1 MQKILF
7 NDDYGLTEQVL
18 KGQKTMTRRFCR
30 PRKSK
35 QLILADEV
43 DSYRYEPI
51 EHRAYFFMKDGSVK
65 FMRPQYWEQ
74 EIVAVAQAYNQL
86 YKNPN
91 RAWNQIGVALEVAG
105 GWNNKLFVS
114 PKHMPHQIKIQKVDV
129 EPLQN
134 ITCDHCLREGV
145 QWYVDNWDR
154 KFFYVKN
161 VLDCYNSPIQAFK
174 ALINSRKVG
183 GNRTWDDNPFVFV
196 YEFKLVK

>member
-1 MQKILF
+1 MQKIFF

-18 KGQKTMTRRFCR
+18 KGQKTMTRRFCHQ
-30 PRKSK
+30 RKSK

-43 DSYRYEPI
+43 DTYSYFPN
-51 EHRAYFFMKDGSVK
+51 EHRAYFYMKNGEIKVLVP
-65 FMRPQYWEQ
+65 MYLEN

-105 GWNNKLFVS
+105 GWNNKMFVS
-114 PKHMPHQIKIQKVDV
+114 PKHMPHQIMIQKVDV

-134 ITCDHCLREGV
+134 ISEDHCLREGV
-145 QWYVDNWDR
+145 QWR
-154 KFFYVKN
+154 CGTLFSKLFFVKN
-161 VLDCYNSPIQAFK
+161 PSDWYPSAKQAYIEFMSSSK
-174 ALINSRKVG
+174 IG
-183 GNRTWDDNPFVFV
+183 GKNIWNDNPFVFV

>member
-18 KGQKTMTRRFCR
+18 KGQKTMTRRFCHQ
-30 PRKSK
+30 RKSK

-43 DSYRYEPI
+43 SSYTYLPN
-51 EHRAYFFMKDGSVK
+51 EHRAYFHMKTGEIKVLV
-65 FMRPQYWEQ
+65 PQYFEQ

-105 GWNNKLFVS
+105 GWNNKMFVS
-114 PKHMPHQIKIQKVDV
+114 PKHMPHQIMIQKVDV

-134 ITCDHCLREGV
+134 ISEDDCLRDGV
-145 QWYVDNWDR
+145 QWYVDNWDS

-161 VLDCYNSPIQAFK
+161 PSEWYPTPQQAYK
-174 ALINSRKVG
+174 ALVSSSKIG
-183 GNRTWDDNPFVFV
+183 GNRIWEANPLVFV
-196 YEFKLVK
+196 YEFKLAK

>member
-7 NDDYGLTEQVL
+7 NDDYGLTDQVL

-35 QLILADEV
+35 QLILVDEV
-43 DSYRYEPI
+43 GSYTYLPN
-51 EHRAYFFMKDGSVK
+51 EHRAYFHMKTGEIKVLV
-65 FMRPQYWEQ
+65 PQYLEQ
-74 EIVAVAQAYNQL
+74 EIVAVAQAYNQI

-91 RAWNQIGVALEVAG
+91 RAWNHIGVALEVAG

-114 PKHMPHQIKIQKVDV
+114 PQHMPHQILIQKVDV

-134 ITCDHCLREGV
+134 ISEDHCLREGV
-145 QWYVDNWDR
+145 QWRCGNCFD
-154 KFFYVKN
+154 KLFFVKN
-161 VLDCYNSPIQAFK
+161 PSDWFPTPQQAYK
-174 ALINSRKVG
+174 ALMSSSRIG
-183 GNRTWDDNPFVFV
+183 GKNIWEDNPFVFV